1 MMYLGIFLL
10 IFLLLALIRVPIP
23 FAMGIGA
30 ILTLILAGGSTVA
43 IAQSMFRSINIFT
56 FLAIPAFI
64 FAGDLMSASGI
75 SSAIMRFANAIFG
88 RIRGAA
94 GAVTIVTCMLFGAI
108 TGSSLATITGIGG
121 MMLPELE
128 KAGYAKKYAT
138 ALISACGFLGI
149 LIPPSI
155 PGILYSMM
163 AGENLMKVWLCTVT
177 PGIAIGACYIF
188 INYMKYGRT
197 TAKIQ
202 EPFQFNQ
209 YIFNIGRETMN
220 SLSALLMPVIIFYGI
235 YGGIF
240 TPTEAG
246 AVAVAYGL
254 IVGWVIKPLVTKVR
268 KKEIYRPEKKLS
280 PLLSDGAVSSSTIA
294 MLNVFATVAGTMITY
309 TRIPAMLT
317 QAMLSITDSKI
328 IFLLILNVLLII
340 VGMFMETNSSILLLG
355 PILIPVATSFGVDP
369 IHFAGIMLLNLE
381 IGMITPP
388 FAANL
393 FVGCRVGKMNMN
405 EVLPSM
411 IPFYIASF
419 GVLMVTTYCPAI
431 ATWLPNLIG

>member
-1 MMYLGIFLL
+1 MSNFWIFLV
-10 IFLLLALIRVPIP
+10 IFLGLAFLRVPIP
-23 FAMGIGA
+23 FSMGISA
-30 ILTLILAGGSTVA
+30 IIVYMAAGGTSAA
-43 IAQSMFRSINIFT
+43 ISMKVFGALNVFT

-64 FAGDLMSASGI
+64 FAGDLMAASGI
-75 SSAIMRFANAIFG
+75 SSAIMRFANAFIG
-88 RIRGAA
+88 RLRGAA

-128 KAGYAKKYAT
+128 KAGYDKRYAT
-138 ALISACGFLGI
+138 GLISACGFLGI

-155 PGILYSMM
+155 PGILYAMM

-177 PGIAIGACYIF
+177 PGILLGIAYIF
-188 INYMKYGRT
+188 INYMEYGRKEQK
-197 TAKIQ
+197 AKVTQ
-202 EPFQFNQ
+202 GAFKFGP
-209 YIFNIGRETMN
+209 YIKNIGVQTWK

-254 IVGWVIKPLVTKVR
+254 LIGWLVNPLFLKKKPEVGIV
-268 KKEIYRPEKKLS
+268 KL
-280 PLLSDGAVSSSTIA
+280 LTEGAISSATIA
-294 MLNVFATVAGTMITY
+294 MLNTFATVAGVMITY
-309 TRIPAMLT
+309 TRIPAILT
-317 QAMLSITDSKI
+317 EAMFTITHSKV
-328 IFLLILNVLLII
+328 IFLLILNLMLIV

-355 PILIPVATSFGVDP
+355 PILIPIATSFGVDP

-393 FVGCRVGKMNMN
+393 FVGCRVGKLNMEN
-405 EVLPSM
+405 VLPKM
-411 IPFYIASF
+411 IPFFIACLV
-419 GVLMVTTYCPAI
+419 VLIITTYVPAV
-431 ATWLPNLIG
+431 ATFLPNLVS

>member
-10 IFLLLALIRVPIP
+10 LFLGLALIRIPIP
-23 FAMGIGA
+23 FAMGIGS
-30 ILTLILAGGSTVA
+30 ILTLIMAGGSTVA
-43 IAQSMFRSINIFT
+43 ISASMFRAINIFT

-75 SSAIMRFANAIFG
+75 SSAIMRFTNSIFG
-88 RIRGAA
+88 RLRGAA

-128 KAGYAKKYAT
+128 KAGYDKRYST
-138 ALISACGFLGI
+138 GLISACGFLGI

-155 PGILYSMM
+155 PGILYAMM

-177 PGIAIGACYIF
+177 PGIFLGIAYIF
-188 INYMKYGRT
+188 INYLTYGRT
-197 TAKIQ
+197 QEKITT
-202 EPFQFNQ
+202 PFKLNT
-209 YIFNIGRETMN
+209 YIGNIGKETWHSM
-220 SLSALLMPVIIFYGI
+220 SALLMPVIIFYGI

-254 IVGWVIKPLVTKVR
+254 IIGWVIKPIFSKQ
-268 KKEIYRPEKKLS
+268 RPELKFLD
-280 PLLSDGAVSSSTIA
+280 LVREAAITSSTIA
-294 MLNVFATVAGTMITY
+294 MLNVFATVAGYMITY
-309 TRIPAMLT
+309 TRIPMMLT
-317 QAMLSITDSKI
+317 KGMLELTDSKI
-328 IFLLILNVLLII
+328 VFLLILNILLLI

-393 FVGCRVGKMNMN
+393 FVGCRVGRLNMN
-405 EVLPSM
+405 DVLPKM
-411 IPFYIASF
+411 VPFYIACII
-419 GVLMVTTYCPAI
+419 VLLITTYCPAV
-431 ATWLPNLIG
+431 ATWLPNLVN

>member
-1 MMYLGIFLL
+1 MIYLGMFLL
-10 IFLLLALIRVPIP
+10 IFLVLAFIRVPIP
-23 FAMGIGA
+23 FSMGIGA
-30 ILTLILAGGSTVA
+30 ILTLMYAGGSI
-43 IAQSMFRSINIFT
+43 IAVPQSIFRALNVFT

-64 FAGDLMSASGI
+64 FAGDLMEASGI
-75 SSAIMRFANAIFG
+75 SAAIMRFTNAIFG
-88 RIRGAA
+88 RLRGAA

-128 KAGYAKKYAT
+128 KEGYDKRYST

-155 PGILYSMM
+155 PGILYAMM
-163 AGENLMKVWLCTVT
+163 AGQNLMKVWLCTVF
-177 PGIAIGACYIF
+177 PGLILGFSYIV
-188 INYMKYGRT
+188 INYLIYGRKQART
-197 TAKIQ
+197 T
-202 EPFQFNQ
+202 EPFVIGP
-209 YIFNIGRETMN
+209 YITNIGKQTWKSM
-220 SLSALLMPVIIFYGI
+220 SALLMPVIIFYGI

-246 AVAVAYGL
+246 AVAVLYGL
-254 IVGWVIKPLVTKVR
+254 IIGWIIKPIFSKQ
-268 KKEIYRPEKKLS
+268 KPEKKLI
-280 PLLSDGAVSSSTIA
+280 PLIKDSAVTAASIA
-294 MLNVFATVAGTMITY
+294 MLNVFATVAGAMITY
-309 TRIPAMLT
+309 TRIPMMLTNAMLE
-317 QAMLSITDSKI
+317 ITDSKI
-328 IFLLILNVLLII
+328 IFLLILNGLLII

-393 FVGCRVGKMNMN
+393 FVGCRVGKLNMN
-405 EVLPSM
+405 DVIPSM
-411 IPFYIASF
+411 IPFYIACF
-419 GVLMVTTYCPAI
+419 IVLIITTYCPAI
-431 ATWLPNLIG
+431 ATWLPNLI

>member
-1 MMYLGIFLL
+1 MVNFWMFLGIFLL
-10 IFLLLALIRVPIP
+10 LAFLRVPIP
-23 FAMGIGA
+23 FSMGIGA
-30 ILTLILAGGSTVA
+30 ILVYMKAGGTSVA
-43 IAQSMFRSINIFT
+43 IAMKVFGSLNVFT

-64 FAGDLMSASGI
+64 FAGDLMAASGI
-75 SSAIMRFANAIFG
+75 SSAIMRFANSFIG
-88 RIRGAA
+88 RLRGAA

-128 KAGYAKKYAT
+128 KAGYDRRYAT
-138 ALISACGFLGI
+138 GLISACGFLGI

-155 PGILYSMM
+155 PGILYAMM

-177 PGIAIGACYIF
+177 PGVLLGLIYIV
-188 INYMKYGRT
+188 INYFTYGKNEQKARVT
-197 TAKIQ
+197 Q
-202 EPFQFNQ
+202 GPFQFGP
-209 YIFNIGRETMN
+209 YVKGIVMETWHSMT
-220 SLSALLMPVIIFYGI
+220 ALLMPVIIFYGI

-254 IVGWVIKPLVTKVR
+254 LIGWIINPLFLKKKPEVGIVK
-268 KKEIYRPEKKLS
+268 
-280 PLLSDGAVSSSTIA
+280 LLSDGAVTSSTIA
-294 MLNVFATVAGTMITY
+294 MLNTFASVAGIMITY
-309 TRIPAMLT
+309 TRIPAILT
-317 QAMLSITDSKI
+317 EAMFSITHSKI
-328 IFLLILNVLLII
+328 VFLLILNLMLIV

-355 PILIPVATSFGVDP
+355 PILIPIATSFGVDP

-393 FVGCRVGKMNMN
+393 FVGCRVGKLNM
-405 EVLPSM
+405 EDVLPKM
-411 IPFYIASF
+411 IPFFLACLV
-419 GVLMVTTYCPAI
+419 VLGITTYVPAV
-431 ATWLPNLIG
+431 ATFLPNLV

>member
-1 MMYLGIFLL
+1 MSYFAIFLV
-10 IFLLLALIRVPIP
+10 IFLALALLRVPIP
-23 FAMGIGA
+23 FAMGIGS
-30 ILTLILAGGSTVA
+30 IIVYLQAGGTAVA
-43 IAQSMFRSINIFT
+43 ISMKVFGALNEFT

-64 FAGDLMSASGI
+64 FAGDLMAASGI
-75 SSAIMRFANAIFG
+75 SSAIMRFANAFIG
-88 RIRGAA
+88 RLRGAA

-128 KAGYAKKYAT
+128 KAGYDRRYAT
-138 ALISACGFLGI
+138 GLISACGFLGI

-155 PGILYSMM
+155 PGILYAMM

-177 PGIAIGACYIF
+177 PGIILGILYIG
-188 INYMKYGRT
+188 INFFTYGRKEPK
-197 TAKIQ
+197 AKIAHG
-202 EPFQFNQ
+202 PFQ
-209 YIFNIGRETMN
+209 IGPYLKGIVTETWH
-220 SLSALLMPVIIFYGI
+220 SLTALLMPVIIFYGI

-254 IVGWVIKPLVTKVR
+254 LIGWVVNPIFLKKKPEVGIVK
-268 KKEIYRPEKKLS
+268 
-280 PLLSDGAVSSSTIA
+280 LLSDGAVTSSTIA
-294 MLNVFATVAGTMITY
+294 MLNTFATVAGVMITY
-309 TRIPAMLT
+309 TRIPAILT
-317 QAMLSITDSKI
+317 EAMFSITHSKVV
-328 IFLLILNVLLII
+328 FLLILNLMLII

-355 PILIPVATSFGVDP
+355 PILIPIATSFGVDP

-393 FVGCRVGKMNMN
+393 FVGCRVGKLNM
-405 EVLPSM
+405 EDVLPKM
-411 IPFYIASF
+411 IPFFVACLV
-419 GVLMVTTYCPAI
+419 VLIITTYVPAV
-431 ATWLPNLIG
+431 ATFLPNLVS

>member
-1 MMYLGIFLL
+1 MVYFVVFLAIFLVL
-10 IFLLLALIRVPIP
+10 AFLKVPIP
-23 FAMGIGA
+23 FSMGISA
-30 ILTLILAGGSTVA
+30 IVIYMMAGGTSAA
-43 IAQSMFRSINIFT
+43 ISMGAFRSLNNFT

-64 FAGDLMSASGI
+64 FAGDLMAASGI
-75 SSAIMRFANAIFG
+75 SAAIMRFTQSIIG
-88 RIRGAA
+88 RLRGAV

-121 MMLPELE
+121 MMLPEME
-128 KAGYAKKYAT
+128 KAGYSREYST

-155 PGILYSMM
+155 PGILYAMM

-177 PGIAIGACYIF
+177 PGVMLGVSYIV
-188 INYMKYGRT
+188 INYFVYGRKEQK
-197 TAKIQ
+197 AKITQ
-202 EPFQFNQ
+202 GPFKIGPYFK
-209 YIFNIGRETMN
+209 NIGVQTWK

-235 YGGIF
+235 YGGIC

-254 IVGWVIKPLVTKVR
+254 IVGWLVNPIFLKKKPEANLVK
-268 KKEIYRPEKKLS
+268 ILS
-280 PLLSDGAVSSSTIA
+280 EGAISSATIA
-294 MLNVFATVAGTMITY
+294 MLMTFATIAGIMITQ
-309 TRIPAMLT
+309 TRIPAILT
-317 QAMLSITDSKI
+317 ELMFSVTHSKVV
-328 IFLLILNVLLII
+328 FLLILNILLLI

-355 PILIPVATSFGVDP
+355 PILIPIAKSFGVDP

-393 FVGCRVGKMNMN
+393 FVGCKVGNRTLDK
-405 EVLPSM
+405 VLPSLV
-411 IPFYIASF
+411 PFFVACVI
-419 GVLMVTTYCPAI
+419 VLFITTYIPEVV
-431 ATWLPNLIG
+431 TFLPNLMSN